1 MMSVLILRSKSLEDT
16 LRIGR
21 IIGERAL
28 PGMVIALVGDLGS
41 GKTSLTQGI
50 AAGLE
55 VPDEYYVTS
64 PSFTLVNE
72 YPGRLPLYHFDV
84 YRLAGPADLDD
95 LGYDDYVSGA
105 GLTAVEWAEKIM
117 DRLPEDVVIV
127 RMKSLSD
134 EERAIELSS
143 RSEESFELLK
153 KALEEGGFA

>member
-1 MMSVLILRSKSLEDT
+1 MNVLILRSRSLEDT
-16 LRIGR
+16 LRIGL

-28 PGMVIALVGDLGS
+28 PGMVIALVGDLGA

-50 AAGLE
+50 AAGLG

-95 LGYDDYVSGA
+95 LGYDDYVCGA
-105 GLTAVEWAEKIM
+105 GLTVIEWAEKIM
-117 DRLPEDVVIV
+117 DRLPEDVVV
-127 RMKSLSD
+127 VKMKNSSD
-134 EERAIELSS
+134 EEREIELSS
-143 RSEESFELLK
+143 RSEEGFELLK

>member
-1 MMSVLILRSKSLEDT
+1 MSVLILRSKSLEDT

-21 IIGERAL
+21 IIGEKAL

-50 AAGLE
+50 AVGLE

-95 LGYDDYVSGA
+95 LGYDDYVFGA

-117 DRLPEDVVIV
+117 DRLPEDVVMV
-127 RMKSLSD
+127 KMKSLSD

-143 RSEESFELLK
+143 RSNKSFELLK
-153 KALEEGGFA
+153 KALKEGGFA